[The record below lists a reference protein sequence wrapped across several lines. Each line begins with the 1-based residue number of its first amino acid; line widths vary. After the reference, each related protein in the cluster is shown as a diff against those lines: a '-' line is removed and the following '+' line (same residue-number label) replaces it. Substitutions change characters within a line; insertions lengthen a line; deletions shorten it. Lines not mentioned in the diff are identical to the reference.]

1 MPDIAATRRSR
12 VIVAKNQTY
21 VAAFSA
27 NAAPTLTWA
36 MTIPAI
42 AGPIKRAELKTIEL
56 IANAEGSAGRS
67 TRFEINAMRE
77 GWAKELVMPSNSVSA
92 NSHSIVMA
100 SV

>member
-1 MPDIAATRRSR
+1 
-12 VIVAKNQTY
+12 
-21 VAAFSA
+21 
-27 NAAPTLTWA
+27 
-36 MTIPAI
+36 
-42 AGPIKRAELKTIEL
+42 LKTIEL